1 MRNGRLVVAGG
12 WNWDAGAG
20 DPKYIYIYICVP
32 VWARGWLVQQLATA
46 RQTAGGRRTVTLVL
60 RSEIQGM
67 HMHMHT

>member
-1 MRNGRLVVAGG
+1 
-12 WNWDAGAG
+12 
-20 DPKYIYIYICVP
+20 VP